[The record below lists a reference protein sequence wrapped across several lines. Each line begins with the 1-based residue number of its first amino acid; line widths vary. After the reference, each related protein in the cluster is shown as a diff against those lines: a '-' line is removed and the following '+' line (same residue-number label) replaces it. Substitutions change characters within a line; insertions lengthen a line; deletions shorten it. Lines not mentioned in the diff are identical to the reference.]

1 MIANRAMT
9 DDMIGERAE
18 ARRRRGRYMLT
29 GVAILAALVLLV
41 TAWLRNGDLV
51 IPAPVSIALAAGVA
65 ALMLYFFRA
74 DRRTSDEVERAQA
87 DRVMAGAVKDTMS
100 VFPAWL
106 ILQQANLVPELSAVG
121 LLAFL
126 TAMMLLRMTLGHLRG

>member
-9 DDMIGERAE
+9 DTNIGERAE
-18 ARRRRGRYMLT
+18 ARRRRGRHMLT
-29 GVAILAALVLLV
+29 AVAILAAAVMLV

-51 IPAPVSIALAAGVA
+51 IPASASIAIAAGVA

-74 DRRTSDEVERAQA
+74 DRRNSDEVERARA

-100 VFPAWL
+100 FFPAWL
-106 ILQQANLVPELSAVG
+106 ILEQAHLVPELSAVG

-126 TAMMLLRMTLGHLRG
+126 TAMMLARAALGHVRA